1 MHFDP
6 PKKLVLVSDASDYGV
21 VAVLSH
27 RMQDG
32 TERSVVRWPIRDT
45 ASSKQMTNI

>member
-1 MHFDP
+1 VHFDP
-6 PKKLVLVSDASDYGV
+6 QKKLVFENDASDYGV
-21 VAVLSH
+21 GAVLSH

-32 TERSVVRWPIRDT
+32 TERPVVQWPIRDT